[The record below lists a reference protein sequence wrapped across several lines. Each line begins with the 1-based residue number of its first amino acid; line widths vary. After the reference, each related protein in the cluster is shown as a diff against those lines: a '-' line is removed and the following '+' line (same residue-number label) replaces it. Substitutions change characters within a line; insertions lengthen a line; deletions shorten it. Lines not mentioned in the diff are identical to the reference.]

1 MNLRELQ
8 RVCKFNLAMYKKRNS
23 KSMIKFFVNK
33 VVQKLFS
40 GKVNKLF
47 SFNNTANVVLYKAI
61 LEKKGLLVS
70 FYKKEIF
77 SNSIE
82 RIIKLKT
89 SQSVNTLFLNIYN
102 RKENIDLVNE
112 FGNRQDIEEDKSEV
126 EQIYIAKEV
135 IV

>member
-33 VVQKLFS
+33 VIQKLFS

-47 SFNNTANVVLYKAI
+47 SFNNTDNVVLYKAI

-102 RKENIDLVNE
+102 RKENIDLANE